1 MSEPGRVKND
11 RHVIACMRCGDR
23 EVGFVRRVCSARDKK
38 FLSRKMTLNGQPQ
51 KVIALYSK
59 DRSRYLYDVPS
70 TIEHVKFCGN
80 LPRPL
85 GNTKY
90 YLMTDSERVP

>member
-1 MSEPGRVKND
+1 MSETGTAKND

-23 EVGFVRRVCSARDKK
+23 EEGFVRRICSVRDNKIL
-38 FLSRKMTLNGQPQ
+38 FRKMVLNGQPK
-51 KVIALYSK
+51 KVTALYLK
-59 DRSRYLYDVPS
+59 ERIGCLCDVPS

-85 GNTKY
+85 GNAKY